1 MRVLFFVIIIART
14 SFARDWRAF
23 NLSLRN
29 APFANAR
36 FSAVM
41 CVMKKRRRKRKNGK
55 EKRVERRMKL
65 GWESGL
71 IGLFGMQYGV
81 ERERR

>member
-1 MRVLFFVIIIART
+1 MGILYKFNIT
-14 SFARDWRAF
+14 NFARDWRAF

-36 FSAVM
+36 FSALM
-41 CVMKKRRRKRKNGK
+41 CVMKKRRRKNGK
-55 EKRVERRMKL
+55 EKIVGRRMKL

-71 IGLFGMQYGV
+71 VGMQYGV

>member
-1 MRVLFFVIIIART
+1 
-14 SFARDWRAF
+14 
-23 NLSLRN
+23 
-29 APFANAR
+29 
-36 FSAVM
+36 M
-41 CVMKKRRRKRKNGK
+41 CVMKKRIKRRKIEK

-71 IGLFGMQYGV
+71 VGMQYGV